1 MSDNPS
7 TAISFRLQAIVYLS
21 ACFGGSLNVTQQV
34 IMPLWALHL
43 GASPIMIGTIV
54 SARLFFVILFSIYGG
69 AMVDRFGIRRMII
82 LLSAITG
89 ILWALYPV
97 FPFVWAAIVLQLIS
111 GFVESTAWIGSQ
123 ALVGNHLGGRPIYAG
138 RFTATIRVGSFAG
151 PILIGIVWDTL
162 GHAAAFLFLAAWAL
176 IGAGIAFFLP
186 PDRVH
191 PIAKPK
197 ELEKL
202 EKLAPET
209 KRGMLPNFSDYSS
222 TFKLLTLA
230 PVMLV
235 IMNTFFRQTG
245 SGIQNSFYGVWL
257 DQIGFS
263 ASIIGLLIGVSNGFS
278 AVSALS
284 VGFLTRYINAHVLLL
299 AATMTAVVAIAI
311 TPLFGTVLSAL
322 IIAIAFRGIGQG
334 INFPMMISIASQAV
348 SPAHQGR
355 VAALR
360 LSFNKLGGAL
370 VPILMGALVEVMGIE
385 NTFYLMGIIGVVT
398 LSGVGIWVARSP
410 AFKDDH

>member
-1 MSDNPS
+1 MSSNPG
-7 TAISFRLQAIVYLS
+7 TAITLRLQVIIYLT
-21 ACFGGSLNVTQQV
+21 ACFSGSQNVTLQV

-54 SARLFFVILFSIYGG
+54 SARVILVILFSIYGG
-69 AMVDRFGIRRMII
+69 AMVDQFGIRRMII
-82 LLSAITG
+82 LLSAVTAG
-89 ILWALYPV
+89 LWVLFPL
-97 FPFVWAAIVLQLIS
+97 FPFVWATIVLQLVS
-111 GFVESTAWIGSQ
+111 GFIESTAWIGCQ
-123 ALVGNHLGGRPIYAG
+123 ALVGNHLGGRPLYAG
-138 RFTATIRVGSFAG
+138 RFTSTIRVGSFVG
-151 PILIGIVWDTL
+151 PVLIGIVWDNF
-162 GHAAAFLFLAAWAL
+162 GHTAAFWFLAAWSLTGVIIAL
-176 IGAGIAFFLP
+176 FLP

-191 PIAKPK
+191 PIAKP
-197 ELEKL
+197 EKS
-202 EKLAPET
+202 EKIEEPVSKKT
-209 KRGMLPNFSDYSS
+209 RSILPNFSDYSS
-222 TFKLLTLA
+222 TFKLLALA
-230 PVMLV
+230 PVALV

-284 VGFLTRYINAHVLLL
+284 VGFLTRFINAHVLLL
-299 AATMTAVVAIAI
+299 VATTTAVVSIAI
-311 TPLFGTVLSAL
+311 TPLLGTVLTAL
-322 IIAIAFRGIGQG
+322 IIAIAIRGVGQG
-334 INFPMMISIASQAV
+334 INFPMMLSIASQAV

-360 LSFNKLGGAL
+360 LSFNKFGGFL
-370 VPILMGALVEVMGIE
+370 VPIAMGALVEVMGIE
-385 NTFYLMGIIGVVT
+385 NTFYLMGILGVMT